1 MKKMH
6 IVSIGSSYFA
16 FDSLNTAT
24 AAISAIGKGTPVK
37 YVSGGS
43 YEPDN
48 GEGYSN
54 IIELRMH
61 SSVSIVQKPKRLGL
75 PAPKRN
81 SVECPF
87 CESVSVVRGTNCQ
100 SCGEYV
106 S

>member
-6 IVSIGSSYFA
+6 LITIGYRTFAYESVSA
-16 FDSLNTAT
+16 AT
-24 AAISAIGKGTPVK
+24 AALAALAKGVPVK
-37 YVSGGS
+37 YESGGNYVQDDDTVRS
-43 YEPDN
+43 EM
-48 GEGYSN
+48 
-54 IIELRMH
+54 ELKLNRP
-61 SSVSIVQKPKRLGL
+61 VSLYQKPKRLGL